1 MAKYT
6 AFSFS
11 KFEVLLNALHHPL
24 NPFVD
29 LLCLN
34 WFHFFFESFLYKVS
48 RKKVKKLSTK
58 SVFFQKQLIKGYT
71 DTQILRKTIDQFTIK
86 MSCKRFYISI
96 LYIFFCKYKF
106 SGFF

>member
-1 MAKYT
+1 MAKFT

-34 WFHFFFESFLYKVS
+34 WFHFFFETFHLQGFQEKSQLKNEPQKNCRQRVSFFKSSLLRDIQTLKYY
-48 RKKVKKLSTK
+48 KKL
-58 SVFFQKQLIKGYT
+58 
-71 DTQILRKTIDQFTIK
+71 
-86 MSCKRFYISI
+86 
-96 LYIFFCKYKF
+96 
-106 SGFF
+106 